1 MNSRQSLLHGSTT
14 FFFRDQPLFFFHHSQ
29 SVTSI
34 NCGKNYVPKL
44 ILKKEEELFVSH
56 KIYGINDKPR
66 GYKVISI
73 NLNLG

>member
-1 MNSRQSLLHGSTT
+1 MDQLL
-14 FFFRDQPLFFFHHSQ
+14 FFFLMGPTTFFFHHSQ
-29 SVTSI
+29 SATSI

-73 NLNLG
+73 NLNLV

>member
-1 MNSRQSLLHGSTT
+1 MDQLL
-14 FFFRDQPLFFFHHSQ
+14 FFLGTNHFFFFHHSQ
-29 SVTSI
+29 YVTSI

-73 NLNLG
+73 NLNLV